1 MSEKRNIRGDN
12 VNRKSRDVN
21 FFYESGCVEITFD
34 HISVVWSDGNN
45 KGNYIAYLSESL
57 NRFTKNKKKL
67 HKERHKT
74 LQQTHLATAAR
85 RKKSDWQT
93 ASQKDYE
100 HMEPTGNT
108 EQCDHVHD
116 KTAGHVTASH
126 DKFHQQ
132 SREFTKH
139 PPSLGPVSHTCLN
152 TFLYLL

>member
-1 MSEKRNIRGDN
+1 MSEKRKIRGDN

-74 LQQTHLATAAR
+74 NTAKTLQQTHINSCKQ
-85 RKKSDWQT
+85 KKNQT
-93 ASQKDYE
+93 GRLRAKKIMSTWNRQE
-100 HMEPTGNT
+100 I
-108 EQCDHVHD
+108 
-116 KTAGHVTASH
+116 
-126 DKFHQQ
+126 Q
-132 SREFTKH
+132 S
-139 PPSLGPVSHTCLN
+139 SVITCTSGSALRQN
-152 TFLYLL
+152 CRSRDCQS